1 LTSVEGGT
9 LTAMMDG
16 GNLVPTNEKGGTST
30 VTIANVTSVERR
42 DPGGR
47 YGSDA

>member
-1 LTSVEGGT
+1 LTTVEGGT

-16 GNLVPTNEKGGTST
+16 GNLVLTNEKGETST
-30 VTIANVTSVERR
+30 VTIANVISVERR

-47 YGSDA
+47 YVSEA